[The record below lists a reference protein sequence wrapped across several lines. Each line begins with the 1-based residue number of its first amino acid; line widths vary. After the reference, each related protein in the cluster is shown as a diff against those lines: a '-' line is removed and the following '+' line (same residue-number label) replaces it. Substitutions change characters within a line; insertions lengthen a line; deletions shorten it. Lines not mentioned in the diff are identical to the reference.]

1 MLKRLALTFALFL
14 AAAPATACTVPDDL
28 GALVSAAVGRVN
40 AERQAQGLAA
50 LSAEPRL
57 MQAAQGHACDNA
69 ARRVMSHQGGDGSD
83 LRGRLRRVDYGFAAA
98 NENVAM
104 GYRTAESV
112 VRGWM
117 DSSGHRRNIL
127 ARSSRDIGLGV
138 ALAPDGQLHWVLVSG
153 ATR

>member
-1 MLKRLALTFALFL
+1 
-14 AAAPATACTVPDDL
+14 
-28 GALVSAAVGRVN
+28 
-40 AERQAQGLAA
+40 
-50 LSAEPRL
+50 